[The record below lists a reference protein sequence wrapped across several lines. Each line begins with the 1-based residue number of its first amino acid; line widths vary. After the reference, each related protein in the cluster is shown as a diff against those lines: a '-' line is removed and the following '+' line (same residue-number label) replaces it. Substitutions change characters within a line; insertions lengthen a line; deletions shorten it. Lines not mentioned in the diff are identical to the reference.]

1 MSMLTLSPATAPWA
15 NASSKETNGAEHI
28 ASAMRAAK
36 LDWSVEKIPLIC
48 ADNQQPTD
56 QFAVRRSTDNRV
68 LGVVG
73 KRFTPL
79 QNSEAF
85 DSFQPFIDAG
95 EAKIDTCGE
104 FDDGQIV
111 WVLAKLNRAP
121 MVIVRGDEVEKFI
134 LLSHGHNGRMAVR
147 FGFTP
152 IRVYCKNT
160 LTLAHKD
167 RSSELIRVRHSNQVV
182 SNITEIQSI
191 MNLANAKFEATAE
204 QYRYLASRDIN
215 TKDLYKYVRQVLGFV
230 PDGLTVTL
238 NKKTGKEMGA
248 DAIADIVS
256 RFEGGMGNDLKG
268 VRGTWWAAYNGVT
281 EYLTYAAGKT
291 AEDRMASLWTGAAA
305 RTSSKAFDVALTMA
319 Q

>member
-1 MSMLTLSPATAPWA
+1 MSKIITAPVTAPWA
-15 NASSKETNGAEHI
+15 NASSATVQGADHI
-28 ASAMRAAK
+28 ANAMKKAK

-56 QFAVRRSTDNRV
+56 QYAVRRSTDNRV

-79 QNSEAF
+79 QNSDAF
-85 DSFQPFIDAG
+85 ESFQPFLDAG

-111 WVLAKLNRAP
+111 WILAKVNRDP
-121 MVIVRGDEVEKFI
+121 MVIRKGDEVEKYV

-152 IRVYCKNT
+152 IRVICKNT
-160 LTLAHKD
+160 LTMAHKS
-167 RSSELIRVRHSNQVV
+167 RSSELIRVRHSQQVV
-182 SNITEIQSI
+182 SNVTEIQGI
-191 MNLANAKFEATAE
+191 MNMANATFEATAE
-204 QYRYLASRDIN
+204 QYRYLATRDIN
-215 TKDLYKYVRQVLGFV
+215 TKDLYKYARQVLGFV
-230 PDGLTVTL
+230 PDGMTVS
-238 NKKTGKEMGA
+238 KKTGKEKGS
-248 DAIADIVS
+248 DAIAAIVS

-281 EYLTYAAGKT
+281 EYLTYAAGKS

-305 RTSSKAFDVALTMA
+305 RTSNKAFDMAMTMA